1 MVATLVRLLL
11 LTLMWVALQGT
22 LSVGNVLLGL
32 GFGVAILQLSSPLF
46 DADDPAE
53 SRRLSEGG
61 RPLARL
67 WRIFVLLL
75 VFLRELIVS
84 ALQMAKY
91 TIQPT
96 LQINPAIIEYP
107 LDVKSGREITV
118 LANLISLTPGTLS
131 LDVSPDN
138 DYLYVHA
145 ISVESNDG
153 AEVIADIKGSLEKHV
168 SRALGSREQDLL

>member
-32 GFGVAILQLSSPLF
+32 GFGLAILQLSAPLF
-46 DADDPAE
+46 DADNPVE
-53 SRRLSEGG
+53 SRRLSEGI

-67 WRIFVLLL
+67 WQVVVLLL

-107 LDVKSGREITV
+107 LDVTTGREITV

-131 LDVSPDN
+131 LDVSPDK

-145 ISVESNDG
+145 ISVETDDG
-153 AEVIADIKGSLEKHV
+153 AEVVVDIKESLEKHV
-168 SRALGSREQDLL
+168 SRALGPKN